1 MFKSPLPIVVKL
13 FIKKFKKKKNSEE
26 VWIVLFDI
34 LWNNLQTIQ
43 ALWAPINQ
51 DFGV

>member
-13 FIKKFKKKKNSEE
+13 FKKKKKKTQEE
-26 VWIVLFDI
+26 VWIVLFDV

>member
-13 FIKKFKKKKNSEE
+13 FKKKKNSEE
-26 VWIVLFDI
+26 FWIVLFNV